1 MAIMSILGLYRWN
14 NSLFDNMVLP
24 ENFTQRD
31 DLIDNLLL
39 ECAELE
45 ILYPDFDF
53 MKFAIGAWSKKQ
65 LPVWEKLFATLSYD
79 YDPIANYDRKELWE
93 DVEVRDIRT
102 ETTPNLLNTR
112 TPGAITTTSKQG
124 FNTEGFVPQ
133 EKQEMSGSDTVR
145 QSGSESGSQT
155 DNHSLARQGRAYGNI
170 GVTTTQQMIEQERK
184 VSEYNIIDVIIDD
197 FKRRFCLLVY

>member
-1 MAIMSILGLYRWN
+1 MATMSILGLYQWD

-31 DLIDNLLL
+31 DLIDNLLM

-45 ILYPDFDF
+45 VLYPDFDF

-65 LPVWEKLFATLSYD
+65 LSVWGKLYATLNYE

-93 DVEVRDIRT
+93 DVEVRDIRS

-124 FNTEGFVPQ
+124 FNTDGFVPQ
-133 EKQEMSGSDTVR
+133 EKQEMSGTESVL
-145 QSGSESGSQT
+145 QSGTESASQT

-170 GVTTTQQMIEQERK
+170 GVTSTQQLIEQERK
-184 VSEYNIIDVIIDD
+184 ISAFNFISFIIDE
-197 FKRRFCLLVY
+197 FKARFCLLVY